1 MSDVCP
7 TNSTDCLLRAILDA
21 NSSYNWNPL
30 NFAFTAA
37 LSILGFIVAT
47 VTLIQGFL
55 AAGPGRLKASR
66 SAVGFVYS
74 HKAHTRFDRTELRFR
89 TLIRVPVLDIYKL
102 LDVEEIPAST
112 RPSVI
117 RASRTQN
124 ASEIPEESSWSL
136 AGWSR
141 LLEDLKLE
149 DFSFQTLPC
158 ATDYLPT
165 DVQAAPAYASVES
178 LVIMALLAGC
188 DKIQPAEG
196 FLRAT
201 GPNLQLDFR
210 SHPTLGI
217 VATYQH
223 YFSTSAPNAEGS
235 SDEGTIHEALGHLR
249 YGGNT
254 LFELNVSSTQ
264 KTGNSMD
271 YEALAEA
278 IDRQRA
284 ECDHP
289 GCASR
294 KDIVPSWTSFLQDEK
309 PNQVDI
315 DMLAT
320 LLFADKPTTARMFPT
335 TATDFRRLLNDLG
348 NQKYK
353 DTWFH
358 QSSVAQDLALLPDS
372 EALIDI
378 KNLEQF
384 RALRTSG
391 LQRRDNSTWFTNTGY
406 FPTKPEGFKLTNY
419 LPSKSN
425 DQTSCLRSMAF
436 EAFRLDSMDTK
447 VLGED
452 SIIVS
457 DQVLTACFSWL
468 ADSEFFKNMNSENRA
483 AARDN
488 LMLQLREMDSW
499 LRRYGGPDALCCA
512 LNMIKDRQSLSPIE
526 DEAENV
532 AEPDRESN
540 SVEDEP
546 TTPKRMPLTESRMI
560 DPVESSRPTWI
571 RCNRKWLAPETA
583 NRYNLSWEFDRV
595 NGPSLKYAEDANRS
609 PERPG
614 IPHHQGMDPSRFP
627 SKAFRT
633 YEKAE
638 GRTGTRVHH
647 RLARQ
652 QKIFCP

>member
-7 TNSTDCLLRAILDA
+7 TNSTNCLLRALLDA
-21 NSSYNWNPL
+21 NSGYNWNPL

-37 LSILGFIVAT
+37 LSILGFVVAT
-47 VTLIQGFL
+47 VTLIQGLL

-66 SAVGFVYS
+66 SAVGLVYS
-74 HKAHTRFDRTELRFR
+74 HKARTRFDKTELRFR

-102 LDVEEIPAST
+102 LGVEEIGLST
-112 RPSVI
+112 HQSVT
-117 RASRTQN
+117 RAPRTRN
-124 ASEIPEESSWSL
+124 VSDIPEQSSRSL

-149 DFSFQTLPC
+149 DFSFETLPC
-158 ATDYLPT
+158 ATDYLPA
-165 DVQAAPAYASVES
+165 DIQAAPAYASVES

-188 DKIQPAEG
+188 NKIQPAEG

-210 SHPTLGI
+210 SHATLGI
-217 VATYQH
+217 VAAYQH
-223 YFSTSAPNAEGS
+223 YFSTSEPNTEGS
-235 SDEGTIHEALGHLR
+235 SDKGTIHEALGHLR

-254 LFELNVSSTQ
+254 LFELNVSSAQ
-264 KTGNSMD
+264 QTGTSMD

-284 ECDHP
+284 ECNHA

-294 KDIVPSWTSFLQDEK
+294 KDTVPSWTSFLYDEK

-315 DMLAT
+315 DILAT

-335 TATDFRRLLNDLG
+335 AATDFRRLLNDLG

-358 QSSVAQDLALLPDS
+358 QSSVAQDLALIPES
-372 EALIDI
+372 EALVDI

-384 RALRTSG
+384 RALQTSE
-391 LQRRDNSTWFTNTGY
+391 LQRRDDSTWFTNTGC
-406 FPTKPEGFKLTNY
+406 FPTKSEGFKLTNY

-425 DQTSCLRSMAF
+425 DQMSCLRSMAF

-447 VLGED
+447 VLSED
-452 SIIVS
+452 SIVVS
-457 DQVLTACFSWL
+457 DQALTACFSWL
-468 ADSEFFKNMNSENRA
+468 ADGEYFMHMNSKNRA
-483 AARDN
+483 ATRDD
-488 LMLQLREMDSW
+488 LMLQLREMDAW

-512 LNMIKDRQSLSPIE
+512 LNMIKDRQSPSSIE
-526 DEAENV
+526 DEADNV
-532 AEPDRESN
+532 ADPDGEAKTDK
-540 SVEDEP
+540 DEP
-546 TTPKRMPLTESRMI
+546 MTPRRKPLTESRMI
-560 DPVESSRPTWI
+560 DPVDSGRPTWI

-595 NGPSLKYAEDANRS
+595 SGRSL
-609 PERPG
+609 
-614 IPHHQGMDPSRFP
+614 
-627 SKAFRT
+627 
-633 YEKAE
+633 
-638 GRTGTRVHH
+638 
-647 RLARQ
+647 
-652 QKIFCP
+652 